1 MAYGLIDTQYID
13 FAEGQTD
20 ARLRSLQN
28 RLGINFSEFINR
40 VDAAVGAINTPD
52 PLVSAL
58 TFRTDQDLVP
68 GEFGSN
74 RVFGRQ
80 AEYTVARP
88 QRGAG
93 RGHSIPFY
101 FNEIG
106 LGFTRR
112 ALEMISLTQFENE
125 LRDTV
130 QAVRRGAR
138 ADVLER
144 LVDPSEFA
152 LDDDGNGASPGFA
165 GSGTGTNAFVGT
177 LPGGAKTDGSYT
189 HYGFTTEAN
198 LAIALDTY
206 LGRVRN
212 FHPAPYD
219 LIGSPDAIA
228 MVMGLGKFVQSGSAL
243 VRPGLGTAEALVDPT
258 MYVGVY
264 DGVLRVR
271 AGDYQVDG
279 DAFAIVKTYGDN
291 NLANPL
297 AWRFDPG
304 FGDSAYVEDRQLYPL
319 AEALV
324 QMHYGVGTNRR
335 TGAALVS
342 IGAATAYV
350 APAILR

>member
-1 MAYGLIDTQYID
+1 MAFGLIDTQYID

-28 RLGINFSEFINR
+28 RLGINFTEFVNR
-40 VDAAVGAINTPD
+40 VDSAVGAINTPD

-58 TFRTDQDLVP
+58 TYRTDQDLVQ
-68 GEFGSN
+68 GQFGSS

-112 ALEMISLTQFENE
+112 ALELISLTQFENE

-130 QAVRRGAR
+130 QAVRRGVR

-144 LVDPSEFA
+144 LYDPDEFP

-165 GSGTGTNAFVGT
+165 GSGTGANAFVGT
-177 LPGGAKTDGSYT
+177 LPGGAQTDASYT
-189 HYGFTTEAN
+189 HYGFTTQAN
-198 LAIALDTY
+198 LATAIDTF

-228 MVMGLGKFVQSGSAL
+228 MVMELAGFVPSGSAL
-243 VRPGLGTAEALVDPT
+243 VRPGIGTAEALVDPNQ
-258 MYVGVY
+258 YVGVY

-271 AGDYQVDG
+271 SGDYQIDG
-279 DAFAIVKTYGDN
+279 DAIAIVKTYGDN
-291 NLANPL
+291 NLAYPL

-304 FGDSAYVEDRQLYPL
+304 FGEGAYVEDRQLYPL

-324 QMHYGVGTNRR
+324 QMHYGVGANRR
-335 TGAALVS
+335 TGAALIS
-342 IGAATAYV
+342 IGAETAYTP
-350 APAILR
+350 PAILR